1 MRSLSKDF
9 KSQRPLLVNPAQAEA
24 YLERCASISIP
35 LGAKVSDMGDMLSA
49 IFGEKPVL
57 EKFPPFALVP
67 VKGMISK
74 GLTELESLCGA
85 CDVHDIEEMLE
96 ECHRDPA
103 IKTIILDVDSP
114 GGTSVGVL
122 ELANRIKNCSKEVIS
137 FTSNECCSAAYWL
150 ASQAG
155 AGFYATP
162 SSCVGSIGVY
172 IAYPDCSEAYKM
184 EGVKMDVIRSGLFK
198 GAGIPGTSL
207 DANQRQMLQD
217 EVDEIHAEFKQSV
230 KSVRSF
236 VEDSSMEGQTF
247 SGKKAAEAGLVTGLV
262 NGFDEMMES
271 LNAGIAEQMEAD
283 EENDEKAE
291 ESEEVEEEAIKS
303 AAVRALG
310 AQIVNHLAASAKSRI
325 KAGEGQEDEE
335 DEEKD
340 KESPESEDEE
350 ITPDDEKDS
359 GEKPNNK
366 EEGDEKPESE
376 DEDEDKK
383 PESDD
388 EEEPKSEDDEEEKKP
403 ESNDE
408 EEPKSEEDKEDAE
421 KESDTGDKAVD
432 TDEDAD
438 KSKNRRNKSRGI
450 A

>member
-1 MRSLSKDF
+1 MRSLSKDY

-57 EKFPPFALVP
+57 EKFPPFAVIP
-67 VKGMISK
+67 VRGMISK

-96 ECHRDPA
+96 ECEKDDA

-122 ELANRIKNCSKEVIS
+122 ELANRIKNCSKDVIS
-137 FTSNECCSAAYWL
+137 FTSSECCSAAYWL

-207 DANQRQMLQD
+207 DANQRKMLQD

-236 VEDSSMEGQTF
+236 VEDGSMEGQTF

-271 LNAGIAEQMEAD
+271 LNAGVAEQMEAD

-291 ESEEVEEEAIKS
+291 EAEEEEGDGNMIKS
-303 AAVRALG
+303 AAIRALG
-310 AQIVNHLAASAKSRI
+310 AKIVNHLAASAKSGI
-325 KAGEGQEDEE
+325 KAGEGQEEKE
-335 DEEKD
+335 DEEEE

-350 ITPDDEKDS
+350 ITPEDEKDA

-366 EEGDEKPESE
+366 EEGDEKPEAG

-383 PESDD
+383 PESND
-388 EEEPKSEDDEEEKKP
+388 EEEPKKD
-403 ESNDE
+403 DE

-438 KSKNRRNKSRGI
+438 KSKNQRNKSRGI

>member
-57 EKFPPFALVP
+57 EKFPPFAVVP

-96 ECHRDPA
+96 ECEKDDS

-122 ELANRIKNCSKEVIS
+122 ELSNRIKNCSKEVIS
-137 FTSNECCSAAYWL
+137 FTSSECCSAAYWL
-150 ASQAG
+150 ASQAS

-207 DANQRQMLQD
+207 DANQRKMLQD

-291 ESEEVEEEAIKS
+291 ESEEEEGDGNMIKS
-303 AAVRALG
+303 AAIRALG
-310 AQIVNHLAASAKSRI
+310 AKIVNHLSASAKSRL

-340 KESPESEDEE
+340 KESPESEDDEV
-350 ITPDDEKDS
+350 TPEDEKDS

-366 EEGDEKPESE
+366 D
-376 DEDEDKK
+376 DEDK
-383 PESDD
+383 PEAGD

-403 ESNDE
+403 ESNDDEEPKSEDEE
-408 EEPKSEEDKEDAE
+408 EEPKSEEGKEDAE

>member
-57 EKFPPFALVP
+57 EKFPPFAVVP

-85 CDVHDIEEMLE
+85 CDVHEIEEMLE

-122 ELANRIKNCSKEVIS
+122 ELANRIKNCSKDVIS
-137 FTSNECCSAAYWL
+137 FTSGECCSAAYWL

-310 AQIVNHLAASAKSRI
+310 AKIVNHLAASAKSRL

-340 KESPESEDEE
+340 KESPESEDDEV
-350 ITPDDEKDS
+350 TPEDEKDS

-366 EEGDEKPESE
+366 D
-376 DEDEDKK
+376 DEDK
-383 PESDD
+383 PEAGD

-408 EEPKSEEDKEDAE
+408 EEPKSEDEEEDPKSEEGKEDAE

-450 A
+450 S

>member
-57 EKFPPFALVP
+57 EKFPPFAVVP

-137 FTSNECCSAAYWL
+137 FTSSECCSAAYWL

-162 SSCVGSIGVY
+162 SSCIGSIGVY

-198 GAGIPGTSL
+198 AAGVPGTSL
-207 DANQRQMLQD
+207 DANQRKMLQD

-283 EENDEKAE
+283 EENDEKSE

-310 AQIVNHLAASAKSRI
+310 AQIVHHLAASAKSRI

-335 DEEKD
+335 DEDKD

-350 ITPDDEKDS
+350 ITPDDEKDA

-366 EEGDEKPESE
+366 EEGDEKPEAE
-376 DEDEDKK
+376 DDDEDKK

-432 TDEDAD
+432 TDDDAD

>member
-57 EKFPPFALVP
+57 EKFPPFAVVP

-137 FTSNECCSAAYWL
+137 FTSSEC
-150 ASQAG
+150 
-155 AGFYATP
+155 
-162 SSCVGSIGVY
+162 
-172 IAYPDCSEAYKM
+172 CSEAYKM

-325 KAGEGQEDEE
+325 KAGESQEDEE

-403 ESNDE
+403 ESNDD